1 MTALRKKSLLLTG
14 YLEYLIKL
22 ELSEDVTIFT
32 PENPEERGCQLSLAF
47 PTADVDTIFNQ
58 LKGEGVICDIRKPNI
73 MRVAP
78 TPLYNSFADV
88 YEFISILKQI
98 LTSVRA

>member
-1 MTALRKKSLLLTG
+1 MASLRKKSVLLTG
-14 YLEYLIKL
+14 YLEYLIRS

-32 PENPEERGCQLSLAF
+32 PANPEDRGCQLSLAF
-47 PTADVDTIFNQ
+47 PTADVDVIFNL

-88 YEFISILKQI
+88 YEFISILKKI
-98 LTSVRA
+98 LTNLRV